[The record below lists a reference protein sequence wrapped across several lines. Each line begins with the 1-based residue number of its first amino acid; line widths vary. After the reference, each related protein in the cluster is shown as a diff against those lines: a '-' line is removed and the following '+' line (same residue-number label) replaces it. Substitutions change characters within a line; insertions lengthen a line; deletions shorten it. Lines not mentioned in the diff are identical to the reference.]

1 MQGEKWDIIHGGMLI
16 KEVIEHAGDASGSG
30 AGGQGTGATGEGGGG
45 VLQYVQGGAELGGA
59 LGGGEFVA
67 EGVDELLLAGDGIAV
82 FYAGGAL
89 AQGCKAALCGS
100 DVGAGGG
107 ICHGG
112 GE

>member
-1 MQGEKWDIIHGGMLI
+1 MVGGCGEEPGAGCGG
-16 KEVIEHAGDASGSG
+16 DGSG
-30 AGGQGTGATGEGGGG
+30 RGGATGEDGGG

-67 EGVDELLLAGDGIAV
+67 ESVDQLLFAGDGIAI
-82 FYAGGAL
+82 FYAGGAR
-89 AQGCKAALCGS
+89 AQGCKAALCGG
-100 DVGAGGG
+100 DVGADGG